1 MPIGYLKT
9 PVMGGTVVLNLMK
22 MKNYTVLL
30 MVFWIVACSNDDGPQ
45 IQKTGLNGSWTLTN
59 VICFCGFP
67 DPPGFEQTQL
77 SFDLANGQLRVDRN
91 GTGLEYFRAEGTYTF
106 IGTDT
111 TITLEDG
118 SAYTYA
124 IEGNVLRLDFV
135 DEPQIADDEITF
147 LLNRN

>member
-1 MPIGYLKT
+1 
-9 PVMGGTVVLNLMK
+9 
-22 MKNYTVLL
+22 MKNYLILL
-30 MVFWIVACSNDDGPQ
+30 LTLLIIGCSDDDTPQ
-45 IQKTGLNGSWTLTN
+45 IQDTGLNGSWTLTN

-77 SFDLANGQLRVDRN
+77 NFDLANAQIRVDRS
-91 GTGLEYFRAEGTYTF
+91 GTGLEYFRPVGTYNF
-106 IGTDT
+106 LGTDN

-118 SAYTYA
+118 RAYTYT

-147 LLNRN
+147 LLSRN